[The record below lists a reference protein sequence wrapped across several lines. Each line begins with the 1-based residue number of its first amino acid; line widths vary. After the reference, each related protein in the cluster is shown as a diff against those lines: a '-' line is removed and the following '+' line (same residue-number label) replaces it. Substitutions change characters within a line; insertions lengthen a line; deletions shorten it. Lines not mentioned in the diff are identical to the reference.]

1 MASSVEDALFAL
13 GITEWIIRGEP
24 KSEAQFKS
32 MFRKIT
38 GVDSSGRAV
47 ESAKS
52 SDFGVTWS
60 QIKNKQTELDDAA
73 PMAELRKQRNMRLE
87 NSDWTQNRDVKLSND
102 SAWKTYRQSLRDLPS
117 SAVPAFDSNGF
128 LSNVTWPDEPK

>member
-1 MASSVEDALFAL
+1 MENLKAKLSSSLCFE
-13 GITEWIIRGEP
+13 
-24 KSEAQFKS
+24 
-32 MFRKIT
+32 
-38 GVDSSGRAV
+38 
-47 ESAKS
+47 KS

-102 SAWKTYRQSLRDLPS
+102 TAWKTYRQSLRDLPS